1 MQDPIIVNSVFI
13 YIKVTLCICLFCF
26 ALARNVEGTF
36 RKLFLCTLLRMQS
49 TRLTN
54 CFVRITQ
61 NCAYIHTSYHEL
73 YKNLILLYFVITKL
87 KFYLTVTKI
96 KKELSYNPQNF
107 VLLAFRTGTCNCDV
121 IDICFRKLHLLKSAS
136 QVALVVKNLPAN
148 AGDTRGVGSIPGL
161 GRSPGGRHDNPF
173 QYSCLE
179 NPQRQRGLAGYS
191 PWGHQELD
199 S

>member
-1 MQDPIIVNSVFI
+1 M
-13 YIKVTLCICLFCF
+13 
-26 ALARNVEGTF
+26 
-36 RKLFLCTLLRMQS
+36 
-49 TRLTN
+49 
-54 CFVRITQ
+54 
-61 NCAYIHTSYHEL
+61 
-73 YKNLILLYFVITKL
+73 
-87 KFYLTVTKI
+87 TKI
-96 KKELSYNPQNF
+96 KKDLSYNPQNF

-121 IDICFRKLHLLKSAS
+121 IDICFQKLHLLKSAS

-191 PWGHQELD
+191 PWGHKELD
-199 S
+199 SWSNLACTGTFVSVVRSCSRRVVKIDFIHQPWTTCHWFLTLQSS